1 MHRIIMGRI
10 TWVCA
15 TCGEHFTRK
24 YSASRHNNNLHFG
37 NGLIVTLLD
46 YIVGRASHQYL
57 PSDPRTSKNHNPLI
71 HDYTPRWPSK
81 PVSQGIASN
90 NRPYPANNKAN
101 NNNMYKNSDPF
112 SYYYPTPN
120 TVNNADDKPLDKV
133 QDRKRKYDE
142 LGTLVTKYCYARGSR
157 EKLAVAT
164 GCTEQGDDRFID
176 DLLATFRKNLEGRL

>member
-1 MHRIIMGRI
+1 MGRI

-15 TCGEHFTRK
+15 TCAEHFTRK
-24 YSASRHNNNLHFG
+24 YSASRHNNNLHSG

-46 YIVGRASHQYL
+46 YIVGRASQQYL

-81 PVSQGIASN
+81 PVSQAGASN
-90 NRPYPANNKAN
+90 DRSYPANNNK
-101 NNNMYKNSDPF
+101 NNNMYENSDPF

-120 TVNNADDKPLDKV
+120 AITNADDKPVDRV

-142 LGTLVTKYCYARGSR
+142 IRTLVAKYYIPEAV
-157 EKLAVAT
+157 ENTLAVVIGLYEPRRRPSA
-164 GCTEQGDDRFID
+164 R
-176 DLLATFRKNLEGRL
+176 